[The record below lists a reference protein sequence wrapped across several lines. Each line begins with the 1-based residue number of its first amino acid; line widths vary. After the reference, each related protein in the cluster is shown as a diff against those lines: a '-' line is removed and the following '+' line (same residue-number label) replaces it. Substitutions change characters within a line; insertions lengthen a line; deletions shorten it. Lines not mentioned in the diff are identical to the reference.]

1 MKTTINAA
9 LVFTMHLLATAW
21 AGAAQQGGQV
31 HQIGMLISGF
41 VATHGQ
47 RMEFFRQGLRQL
59 GYVEGKNGGLKP
71 DAIFV
76 ASAGLT
82 RAVKEATNTIPI
94 VAIAGDLV

>member
-59 GYVEGKNGGLKP
+59 GYVKGKNVSFVYRYAEGRTADSPTSQLKW
-71 DAIFV
+71 
-76 ASAGLT
+76 
-82 RAVKEATNTIPI
+82 
-94 VAIAGDLV
+94 LV

>member
-1 MKTTINAA
+1 M
-9 LVFTMHLLATAW
+9 V
-21 AGAAQQGGQV
+21 
-31 HQIGMLISGF
+31 
-41 VATHGQ
+41 
-47 RMEFFRQGLRQL
+47 
-59 GYVEGKNGGLKP
+59 GLKP